1 MSTGP
6 HVAACMTGA
15 YTVQGRRYRAQPKGK
30 RQHQACLQLLDLDVT
45 SQARMQEGDQVGVA
59 GVPPKQH
66 FTKAPPRYSEANLVK
81 TLQEKGIGRPSTYGV
96 IISGLQ
102 VPLYIHCFYVYTN
115 HLLL

>member
-1 MSTGP
+1 
-6 HVAACMTGA
+6 
-15 YTVQGRRYRAQPKGK
+15 
-30 RQHQACLQLLDLDVT
+30 
-45 SQARMQEGDQVGVA
+45 MQEGDQVGVA

-102 VPLYIHCFYVYTN
+102 VLYCNHCCYLFTYQAMLFIHICQ
-115 HLLL
+115 LL